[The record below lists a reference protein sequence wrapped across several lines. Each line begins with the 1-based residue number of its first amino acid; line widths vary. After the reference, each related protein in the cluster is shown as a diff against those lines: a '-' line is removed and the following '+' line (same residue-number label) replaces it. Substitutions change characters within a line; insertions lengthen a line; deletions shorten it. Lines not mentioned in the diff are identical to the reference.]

1 MAAISNL
8 VVADATPTNHTL
20 YPLSASIASSKYA
33 EQAANIMSGNR
44 TLELKLSLASKT
56 RATDRATVLYAAPK
70 EQEVD
75 GVWGVAS
82 TGRFT
87 GEYVIPENWTSAER
101 NHFATEAASI
111 VANAVIKALT
121 KRDPPY

>member
-1 MAAISNL
+1 MSAIANV

-33 EQAANIMSGNR
+33 DQAANIMSGNR

-56 RATDRATVLYAAPK
+56 RATDRVTVLFASPK

-82 TGRFT
+82 IGRAT
-87 GEYVIPENWTSAER
+87 LEYVIPEDWTSTER
-101 NHFATEAASI
+101 NHFATEVASLA
-111 VANAVIKALT
+111 ANAVVKALT